1 MRHIMFMDEYLQK
14 VNEELIIESTKDKNI
29 LGEFLAKRTIRA
41 GKDTTTGRNDWL
53 SKRHI
58 EMGDRKN
65 QSKNSQDIN
74 VYVDVSGNVNKEFL
88 EIIAESLVGYMKR
101 YEYSGINICPWAS
114 TNNGV
119 NKIETSKKK
128 DENEIVQEI
137 LSVIS
142 TGIRQCGEGTGEVSA
157 IIDGIIEASLDDERK
172 KIKKDDVHI
181 VITDGYFDYQGIE
194 AEMKASIQRAFNR
207 GDVSDIV
214 PHNIL
219 WMLYDTD
226 ERDRKEW
233 EEEIKK
239 GTLLFINSREVV
251 KDNKKL

>member
-14 VNEELIIESTKDKNI
+14 VNEEFIIESTKDKNI
-29 LGEFLAKRTIRA
+29 LGKFLAQRTIRA
-41 GKDTTTGRNDWL
+41 GKDTTTGRNDWS

-65 QSKNSQDIN
+65 HSKKSQDIN
-74 VYVDVSGNVNKEFL
+74 VYVDVSGNVNVEFL
-88 EIIAESLVGYMKR
+88 KIIAESLVGYMKR

-119 NKIETSKKK
+119 NKIETSEKK
-128 DENEIVQEI
+128 DDNEIVKEI

-142 TGIRQCGEGTGEVSA
+142 TGIGQCGEGIEVSA
-157 IIDGIIEASLDDERK
+157 IIDGIIEASLDEK

-181 VITDGYFDYQGIE
+181 VITDGYLDYHNIE
-194 AEMKASIQRAFNR
+194 SNIIKAFKGR
-207 GDVSDIV
+207 DVSNIV

-233 EEEIKK
+233 EKEIKK

>member
-1 MRHIMFMDEYLQK
+1 MGHIMFMDEYLQK
-14 VNEELIIESTKDKNI
+14 VNEELIIKSTKDKNI
-29 LGEFLAKRTIRA
+29 LGKFLAQRTIRA
-41 GKDTTTGRNDWL
+41 GKDVTTGRNDWL

-58 EMGDRKN
+58 EMSDRKN

-74 VYVDVSGNVNKEFL
+74 VYVDVSGTVNKAFL
-88 EIIAESLVGYMKR
+88 EIIAKSLVGYMKR

-119 NKIETSKKK
+119 NKIETSEKK
-128 DENEIVQEI
+128 DENEIVKEI

-142 TGIRQCGEGTGEVSA
+142 TGIRQCGEGTGKVSA

-172 KIKKDDVHI
+172 KINDDVHI

-194 AEMKASIQRAFNR
+194 AKMKASIKNAFGR

-214 PHNIL
+214 PKNTF
-219 WMLYDTD
+219 WMLYDTNESYRED
-226 ERDRKEW
+226 WEKE
-233 EEEIKK
+233 IQK
-239 GTLLFINSREVV
+239 GTLIFINTEVV
-251 KDNKKL
+251 KNNK

>member
-1 MRHIMFMDEYLQK
+1 MGHIMFMDEYLQK

-29 LGEFLAKRTIRA
+29 LDKFLAQRTRRV
-41 GKDTTTGRNDWL
+41 GKDTSTGRNDWL
-53 SKRHI
+53 SNRHI

-65 QSKNSQDIN
+65 PSKNSQDIN
-74 VYVDVSGNVNKEFL
+74 VYFDVSGTVNKEFL

-142 TGIRQCGEGTGEVSA
+142 TGIRQCGEGPGEVSA

-172 KIKKDDVHI
+172 KIKDDVHI
-181 VITDGYFDYQGIE
+181 VITDGYLDYHNIE
-194 AEMKASIQRAFNR
+194 SNIIKAFKGR
-207 GDVSDIV
+207 DVSNIV

-233 EEEIKK
+233 EKEIKK

>member
-1 MRHIMFMDEYLQK
+1 MGHIMFMDEYLQK
-14 VNEELIIESTKDKNI
+14 VNEKLIIESTNDKNI
-29 LGEFLAKRTIRA
+29 LDKFLAKRTIRA

-58 EMGDRKN
+58 EMGDRKK

-74 VYVDVSGNVNKEFL
+74 VYVDVSGNVNKKFL
-88 EIIAESLVGYMKR
+88 EIIAKSLVGYMKR

-128 DENEIVQEI
+128 DDNEIVKEI

-142 TGIRQCGEGTGEVSA
+142 TGIRQCGEGTGEGSA

-181 VITDGYFDYQGIE
+181 VITDGYLDHHNIE
-194 AEMKASIQRAFNR
+194 SNIIKAFKG
-207 GDVSDIV
+207 GDVSNIV
-214 PHNIL
+214 PKNIL

-226 ERDRKEW
+226 ERDRKGW
-233 EEEIKK
+233 ENEIKK

>member
-1 MRHIMFMDEYLQK
+1 MGHIMFMDEYLQK
-14 VNEELIIESTKDKNI
+14 VNEELIIESTKYKNI
-29 LGEFLAKRTIRA
+29 LDKFLAQRTRRV
-41 GKDTTTGRNDWL
+41 GKDTSTGRNDWL
-53 SKRHI
+53 SNRHI

-65 QSKNSQDIN
+65 PSKNSQDIN
-74 VYVDVSGNVNKEFL
+74 VYFDVSGTVNKEFL

-142 TGIRQCGEGTGEVSA
+142 TGIRQCSEGPGEVSA
-157 IIDGIIEASLDDERK
+157 IIDGIIEASLDDERN
-172 KIKKDDVHI
+172 KIKDDVHI
-181 VITDGYFDYQGIE
+181 VITDGYLDHHDIE
-194 AEMKASIQRAFNR
+194 GNIIKAFKGR
-207 GDVSDIV
+207 DVSNIV
-214 PHNIL
+214 PKNIL
-219 WMLYDTD
+219 WMLCDTD

-233 EEEIKK
+233 EKEIKK

>member
-74 VYVDVSGNVNKEFL
+74 VYVDVSGNVNKAFL
-88 EIIAESLVGYMKR
+88 EIIAKSLVGYMKR
-101 YEYSGINICPWAS
+101 YEYTGINICPWAS

-119 NKIETSKKK
+119 NKIETSEKKV
-128 DENEIVQEI
+128 ENEIVKEI

-142 TGIRQCGEGTGEVSA
+142 TGEEQCGEGIEVSA
-157 IIDGIIEASLDDERK
+157 IIDGIIEASLDDKRK

-181 VITDGYFDYQGIE
+181 VITDGYFDHYNIE
-194 AEMKASIQRAFNR
+194 SNIIKAFKGR
-207 GDVSDIV
+207 DVSNIV
-214 PHNIL
+214 PKNIL

-233 EEEIKK
+233 ENEIKK

>member
-1 MRHIMFMDEYLQK
+1 MGHIMFMDEYLQK

-29 LGEFLAKRTIRA
+29 LSEFLAKRTIRA

-58 EMGDRKN
+58 EMGDRKKH
-65 QSKNSQDIN
+65 SKNSQDIN
-74 VYVDVSGNVNKEFL
+74 VYVDVSGTVNREFL

-128 DENEIVQEI
+128 DENEIVKEI

-172 KIKKDDVHI
+172 KIKDDVHI
-181 VITDGYFDYQGIE
+181 VITDGYLDHHNIE
-194 AEMKASIQRAFNR
+194 SNIIKAFKGR
-207 GDVSDIV
+207 DVSNIV
-214 PHNIL
+214 PKNIL
-219 WMLYDTD
+219 WMLCDTD

-233 EEEIKK
+233 ENEIKK

>member
-1 MRHIMFMDEYLQK
+1 MGHIMFMDEYLQK
-14 VNEELIIESTKDKNI
+14 VNEELIIESTNDKNI
-29 LGEFLAKRTIRA
+29 LGKFLAKRTIRV
-41 GKDTTTGRNDWL
+41 GKDATTGRNDWL

-58 EMGDRKN
+58 EMGDRKKL
-65 QSKNSQDIN
+65 SKNSQDIN
-74 VYVDVSGNVNKEFL
+74 VYVDVSGTVNMEFL
-88 EIIAESLVGYMKR
+88 EIIAEVLVGYMKR

-119 NKIETSKKK
+119 NKIETSKKN
-128 DENEIVQEI
+128 DENEIVKEI

-142 TGIRQCGEGTGEVSA
+142 TGIRQCGEGTGKVSA

-172 KIKKDDVHI
+172 KINDDVHI
-181 VITDGYFDYQGIE
+181 VITDGYLDHHNIE
-194 AEMKASIQRAFNR
+194 SNIGR
-207 GDVSDIV
+207 DVSNIV

-239 GTLLFINSREVV
+239 GTLLFINSRGVV

>member
-1 MRHIMFMDEYLQK
+1 MGHIMFMDEYLQK

-29 LGEFLAKRTIRA
+29 LGKFLAQRTIRA
-41 GKDTTTGRNDWL
+41 GKDVTTGRNDWL

-58 EMGDRKN
+58 EMSDRKN

-74 VYVDVSGNVNKEFL
+74 VYVDVSGNVNKAFL
-88 EIIAESLVGYMKR
+88 EIIAKSLVGYMKR

-119 NKIETSKKK
+119 NKIETSEKK
-128 DENEIVQEI
+128 DENEIVKEI

-142 TGIRQCGEGTGEVSA
+142 TGIRQCGEGTGKVSA

-172 KIKKDDVHI
+172 KINDDVHI
-181 VITDGYFDYQGIE
+181 VITDGYLDHHNIE
-194 AEMKASIQRAFNR
+194 SNIIKAFKGR
-207 GDVSDIV
+207 DVSNIV
-214 PHNIL
+214 PKNIL

-233 EEEIKK
+233 EKEIKK

>member
-58 EMGDRKN
+58 EMGDRKKL
-65 QSKNSQDIN
+65 SKNSQDIN
-74 VYVDVSGNVNKEFL
+74 VYVDVSGNVNMEFL

-128 DENEIVQEI
+128 DENEIVKEI

-181 VITDGYFDYQGIE
+181 VITDGYLDYHNIE
-194 AEMKASIQRAFNR
+194 SNIIKAFKGR
-207 GDVSDIV
+207 DVSNIV
-214 PHNIL
+214 PNNIL

>member
-29 LGEFLAKRTIRA
+29 LDEFLAKRTIRA
-41 GKDTTTGRNDWL
+41 GKDVTTGRNDWL

-58 EMGDRKN
+58 EMGDRKIH
-65 QSKNSQDIN
+65 SKKSQDIN
-74 VYVDVSGNVNKEFL
+74 VYVDVSGTVNKEFL
-88 EIIAESLVGYMKR
+88 EIIAKSLVGYMKR

-128 DENEIVQEI
+128 DENEIVKEI

-181 VITDGYFDYQGIE
+181 VITDGYLDYHNIE
-194 AEMKASIQRAFNR
+194 SNIIKAFKGR
-207 GDVSDIV
+207 DVSNIV

-226 ERDRKEW
+226 ERDRKGW
-233 EEEIKK
+233 ENEIKK
-239 GTLLFINSREVV
+239 GTLLFINSRGVV

>member
-1 MRHIMFMDEYLQK
+1 MGHIMFMDEYLQK
-14 VNEELIIESTKDKNI
+14 VNEELIIESTKYKNI
-29 LGEFLAKRTIRA
+29 LDKFLAQRTRRV
-41 GKDTTTGRNDWL
+41 GKDTSTGRNDWL
-53 SKRHI
+53 SNRHI

-65 QSKNSQDIN
+65 PSKNSQDIN
-74 VYVDVSGNVNKEFL
+74 VYFDVSGTVNKEFL

-142 TGIRQCGEGTGEVSA
+142 TGIRQCGEGPGEVSA
-157 IIDGIIEASLDDERK
+157 IIDGIIEASLDDERN
-172 KIKKDDVHI
+172 KIKDDVHI
-181 VITDGYFDYQGIE
+181 VITDGYLDHHDIE
-194 AEMKASIQRAFNR
+194 GNIIKAFKGR
-207 GDVSDIV
+207 DVSNIV
-214 PHNIL
+214 PKNIL
-219 WMLYDTD
+219 WMLCDTD

-233 EEEIKK
+233 EKEIKK

>member
-41 GKDTTTGRNDWL
+41 GKDKVTGRNDWL

-58 EMGDRKN
+58 EMGDRKK

-74 VYVDVSGNVNKEFL
+74 VYVDVSGTVNKEFL

-128 DENEIVQEI
+128 DENEIVKEI

-181 VITDGYFDYQGIE
+181 VITDGYLDYHNIE
-194 AEMKASIQRAFNR
+194 SNIIKAFKGR
-207 GDVSDIV
+207 DVSNIV
-214 PHNIL
+214 PNNIL